1 MRGGKVSNNL
11 YELLLFSQVTCYAKL
26 IPSSLMFFLCFSD
39 PSFSFSATFT
49 VNKYTLNLTWR
60 DLGRPPWLALV
71 VAPPLGRVLNFVC
84 QKFLDMAE
92 ITEFRKIFAEIH
104 F

>member
-1 MRGGKVSNNL
+1 MVSNNL
-11 YELLLFSQVTCYAKL
+11 FELLLLSQVIYSAEANFL
-26 IPSSLMFFLCFSD
+26 FSMFFLCFSD

-71 VAPPLGRVLNFVC
+71 VAPPLPPEATGRGGRGLQGV
-84 QKFLDMAE
+84 E
-92 ITEFRKIFAEIH
+92 R
-104 F
+104 